1 MTVYYSDYVP
11 VAGASGVEGRSV
23 VDLTSTSFADL
34 FAQAANYSASITYS
48 KGKLAYSQDSIWV
61 YINNTPSLG
70 NAPPTLPAIS
80 NTYWELVGT
89 ATNSLFTWIA
99 YANSADGITFTDFTT
114 GSSTTGGITRKWIG
128 MAQNK
133 NSAVESTNTADYS
146 WSRFVG
152 EDGIVGANGS
162 NNALVYLYQR
172 SATTPAAPTG
182 TFVFTFSTNSL
193 SGGTPGAWTT
203 TIPANNGNQLW
214 VIAATASSASATDT
228 ILGSEFTAPVVLAT
242 NGTSGLNSASVFL
255 YRRSATVPAVPT
267 TTLTYT
273 FSTATLTG
281 TLDSWTQSIPAGTDP
296 LYVTTATA
304 VSSGTTDTILTSEWA
319 AVRVLAQNGTPGTNG
334 APGTPGANGITYYTW
349 YAYADSA
356 DGVVNFTT
364 GVPGN
369 RVYQGMA
376 TGKTTATESTTPAD
390 YTWAAYAGPPGFG
403 LAATNGAEVS
413 GAKLLNRTGTGWNAQ
428 VYSTESY
435 VGGAFV
441 SFKPELNAS
450 AGYGGIMI
458 GLNTD
463 PTAADWTTLD
473 YAIYLQSGS
482 GVVEVAESGNLTTIG
497 TYVST
502 DTFAVHYD
510 GANVRYY
517 KNGVVLRTVVAPP
530 GLRVFLDSAM
540 SSTTTGTLA
549 TITSWSAAGSVGATG
564 SAGASGSTGA
574 AGLPAVS
581 GYLTNESIQLF
592 AYANGNV
599 VNYTGATG
607 EFKIFAGNTDVS
619 ANFSLATQANPQ
631 ALTVAYVGRTY
642 TISGGFDANENTA
655 TLTIRA
661 NGSGTYAGVSIDK
674 VVSLSKAKG
683 GYEIVAALPSTDLF
697 EGRMVFLTTDD
708 KLYRY
713 TGTAWTS
720 AVPAADIAGQLIENQ
735 LANGIISES
744 KLKIGV
750 GSNMLI
756 GAIPGLNPNR
766 YIGVGWNPDGVS
778 FGAGGEGG
786 VFLSPAY
793 GTNFPSGYAS
803 WTTPDGGTFAVQ
815 QPNNTP
821 NSGTPGT
828 TNVTDFYFKYPNTIA
843 GNESSL
849 WPVEANKFYEF
860 SAYTGAHRCTV
871 SLLIDW
877 LDANGTQLGTTSVSG
892 SNANAGQGGIVLHTY
907 DRLVARGQ
915 APAAARN
922 ARIIARKSHTY
933 AGQADSWM
941 FLTHPMWAETTSSA
955 TQAMPYNPPPAAILN
970 AEMLV
975 SNSILTR
982 HLKADTIEAQHLKA
996 KIIKAEHLLVTLGNL
1011 NPDPQFRDLNA
1022 WLQDDQLNSGGDGLL
1037 GTAPTGWFVEEIA
1050 NAQGLGIPSYVGSRW
1065 IQLWSGK
1072 SGQNNN
1078 ARYALYGQRDRNN
1091 RFAVTPGQILEIKAG
1106 VMNNSNQT
1114 IYVAVEFDD
1123 ANNGGVSGVYDF
1135 IWTAGESS
1143 LKSKQFTVPNNCAWG
1158 RLVVY
1163 NFGQQ
1168 HGAATYSG
1176 RAYVGNIS
1184 IRDTVGATMVVDGAI
1199 TAGKIFSGAVTTDK
1213 LDAGAVTAAKLA
1225 TTELITMSAQIG
1237 TGVITTAK
1245 ITDAAITTA
1254 KINNLSVDTLKI
1266 AGNAVTLP
1274 VGAFTAATTYPNTTA
1289 WTTIQSLVIGSTGAP
1304 ILAIANFYAVYY
1316 ADPGT
1321 PALEYRLL
1329 RNGGVIYG
1337 PILVGQNGLPYI
1349 EAAFPIQVIDAPG
1362 ANTWT
1367 YELQFR
1373 DVNNSNIG
1381 GVSNRSIVLIELK
1394 K

>member
-34 FAQAANYSASITYS
+34 FAQAANYSASTTYS

-133 NSAVESTNTADYS
+133 NSAVESSNTADYS

-172 SATTPAAPTG
+172 SATAPAAPTG

-242 NGTSGLNSASVFL
+242 NGASGTSGLNSASVFL
-255 YRRSATVPAVPT
+255 YKRSATVPAVPT

-304 VSSGTTDTILTSEWA
+304 VSSSTTDTILTSEWA
-319 AVRVLAQNGTPGTNG
+319 AVRILAQNGTPGTNG

-413 GAKLLNRTGTGWNAQ
+413 GAKLLNRTGTNWNAQ

-473 YAIYLQSGS
+473 YAIYLQPGS

-720 AVPAADIAGQLIENQ
+720 AVPAADVAGQLIENQ

-750 GSNMLI
+750 GSNMLM

-766 YIGVGWNPDGVS
+766 YIEIGYNPDAVTFTS
-778 FGAGGEGG
+778 GGEGG
-786 VFLSPAY
+786 SFLSPAY
-793 GTNFPSGYAS
+793 GTGFPSGYS
-803 WTTPDGGTFAVQ
+803 TWTTPDGGTFAVE

-821 NSGTPGT
+821 NSATPG
-828 TNVTDFYFKYPNTIA
+828 VVGFTDFQFKYPNNT
-843 GNESSL
+843 GGGQSTL
-849 WPVEANKFYEF
+849 WPVEAGKYYEF
-860 SAYTGAHRCTV
+860 SAYTGAHRCNV
-871 SLLIDW
+871 FIWIDW
-877 LDANGTQLGTTSVSG
+877 LDAAGNGLGTTSVS
-892 SNANAGQGGIVLHTY
+892 STNANAGQGGTTLGGY

-922 ARIIARKSHTY
+922 ARLVARKYHTLS
-933 AGQADSWM
+933 GQTTSWM

-982 HLKADTIEAQHLKA
+982 HLKADTIDASH
-996 KIIKAEHLLVTLGNL
+996 IKADAIRTQHLLVSPNNI
-1011 NPDPQFRDLNA
+1011 NPDPLFKDEAFWTFNGSPGWYFEDAPGGSTANTIGYRKYLVLFSGTYTGAAQRTVRSKLIPFSGVGQKLRVRARTINWSNQDL
-1022 WLQDDQLNSGGDGLL
+1022 WVYIEFFDGNSQY
-1037 GTAPTGWFVEEIA
+1037 I
-1050 NAQGLGIPSYVGSRW
+1050 
-1065 IQLWSGK
+1065 SG
-1072 SGQNNN
+1072 N
-1078 ARYALYGQRDRNN
+1078 Y
-1091 RFAVTPGQILEIKAG
+1091 TPGSAAG
-1106 VMNNSNQT
+1106 
-1114 IYVAVEFDD
+1114 
-1123 ANNGGVSGVYDF
+1123 SGVQTLSRQVDVP
-1135 IWTAGESS
+1135 AGTNFLRVGVANSAGGS
-1143 LKSKQFTVPNNCAWG
+1143 AYSG
-1158 RLVVY
+1158 SLVVTDIKVDV
-1163 NFGQQ
+1163 
-1168 HGAATYSG
+1168 AADASL
-1176 RAYVGNIS
+1176 I
-1184 IRDTVGATMVVDGAI
+1184 VDGSI
-1199 TAGKIFSGAVTTDK
+1199 VAGKIAASAVTADTIE
-1213 LDAGAVTAAKLA
+1213 AGAVTAAKV
-1225 TTELITMSAQIG
+1225 G
-1237 TGVITTAK
+1237 TNEIIAFSGNIKDLTV
-1245 ITDAAITTA
+1245 
-1254 KINNLSVDTLKI
+1254 STLKI
-1266 AGNAVTLP
+1266 GENAVTVPVTALKTGATSLP
-1274 VGAFTAATTYPNTTA
+1274 SVDGQTTNLVSLSVNPTIYNSVFLSFSSELANLNSTKQYIAQFQVVINGSIQHTSENYTLNTSGQPASVSSWSFSAAFTLPLNSVS
-1289 WTTIQSLVIGSTGAP
+1289 TIVLRA
-1304 ILAIANFYAVYY
+1304 LAV
-1316 ADPGT
+1316 GT
-1321 PALEYRLL
+1321 
-1329 RNGGVIYG
+1329 NGGNANSRASNQSIYC
-1337 PILVGQNGLPYI
+1337 L
-1349 EAAFPIQVIDAPG
+1349 
-1362 ANTWT
+1362 
-1367 YELQFR
+1367 
-1373 DVNNSNIG
+1373 
-1381 GVSNRSIVLIELK
+1381 ELK
-1394 K
+1394 R

>member
-193 SGGTPGAWTT
+193 SGGTPGDWTT

-242 NGTSGLNSASVFL
+242 NGASGTSGLNSASVFL

-413 GAKLLNRTGTGWNAQ
+413 GAKLLNRTGTSWNAQ

-450 AGYGGIMI
+450 AEYGGIMI

-619 ANFSLATQANPQ
+619 ANFSLVTQDNPQ

-683 GYEIVAALPSTDLF
+683 GYEIVATLPSTDLF

-720 AVPAADIAGQLIENQ
+720 AVPATDISGTI
-735 LANGIISES
+735 ANSQIGNGAVSTS
-744 KLKIGV
+744 KLSVGV
-750 GSNMLI
+750 GGNMLS
-756 GAIPGLNPNR
+756 GSAPGTNPNR
-766 YIGVGWNPDGVS
+766 FCAIGWNPDSVS
-778 FGAGGEGG
+778 FYNVGLGGPM
-786 VFLSPAY
+786 LSPLFGSGFP
-793 GTNFPSGYAS
+793 GTGEWSTLDQS
-803 WTTPDGGTFAVQ
+803 TFALYQ
-815 QPNNTP
+815 DNATP
-821 NSGTPGT
+821 NTGTAGAT
-828 TNVTDFYFKYPNTIA
+828 GVTDVYLRYPTNTA
-843 GNESSL
+843 GSMDHK
-849 WPVEANKFYEF
+849 WPVEAGKTYEF
-860 SAYTGAHRCTV
+860 SAYTGAHRCKV
-871 SLLIDW
+871 EAFL
-877 LDANGTQLGTTSVSG
+877 AYYNAAGTQLGETTHSVNDS
-892 SNANAGQGGIVLHTY
+892 AKQGGTALSGYT
-907 DRLVARGQ
+907 RLVTRGA
-915 APAAARN
+915 APATATYCLV
-922 ARIIARKSHTY
+922 ILRKNHTT
-933 AGQADSWM
+933 AGQANSWM
-941 FLTHPMWAETTSSA
+941 FVNRPMLGETSPNA
-955 TQAMPYNPPPAAILN
+955 TEALPYSVPGYGILN
-970 AEMLV
+970 AEHLV
-975 SNSILTR
+975 AGSVTAVQIGAEEVTTKNLRANSVVASKMAVMNRDAIDPDPNFYDPTWWGWGTDNNFITTNQTNAQQPARFTRVNGGMSSVRDYYSPFFPVEAGAYYRTKMRIFISTDATGFFSPTWHWPNQDWRRPWTANSTYNGHPVIDLATTTIPKGQWVTLTRMDQFVANAINSIQHRMVCQVSGGYVEFAWELTR
-982 HLKADTIEAQHLKA
+982 GND
-996 KIIKAEHLLVTLGNL
+996 AEL
-1011 NPDPQFRDLNA
+1011 
-1022 WLQDDQLNSGGDGLL
+1022 
-1037 GTAPTGWFVEEIA
+1037 I
-1050 NAQGLGIPSYVGSRW
+1050 
-1065 IQLWSGK
+1065 
-1072 SGQNNN
+1072 
-1078 ARYALYGQRDRNN
+1078 
-1091 RFAVTPGQILEIKAG
+1091 
-1106 VMNNSNQT
+1106 
-1114 IYVAVEFDD
+1114 
-1123 ANNGGVSGVYDF
+1123 
-1135 IWTAGESS
+1135 
-1143 LKSKQFTVPNNCAWG
+1143 
-1158 RLVVY
+1158 
-1163 NFGQQ
+1163 
-1168 HGAATYSG
+1168 
-1176 RAYVGNIS
+1176 
-1184 IRDTVGATMVVDGAI
+1184 VDGAI
-1199 TAGKIFSGAVTTDK
+1199 VANKLSANAVVAGKVAADAITTNN
-1213 LDAGAVTAAKLA
+1213 LQAGAVTAAKVNVTQLSAISA
-1225 TTELITMSAQIG
+1225 TIG
-1237 TGVITTAK
+1237 
-1245 ITDAAITTA
+1245 
-1254 KINNLSVDTLKI
+1254 
-1266 AGNAVTLP
+1266 
-1274 VGAFTAATTYPNTTA
+1274 
-1289 WTTIQSLVIGSTGAP
+1289 
-1304 ILAIANFYAVYY
+1304 
-1316 ADPGT
+1316 
-1321 PALEYRLL
+1321 LL
-1329 RNGGVIYG
+1329 RTATS
-1337 PILVGQNGLPYI
+1337 GQRLEI
-1349 EAAFPIQVIDAPG
+1349 E
-1362 ANTWT
+1362 
-1367 YELQFR
+1367 
-1373 DVNNSNIG
+1373 NNQIRVYDGSN
-1381 GVSNRSIVLIELK
+1381 VLRVRMGIW
-1394 K
+1394 